1 MSTPVKI
8 IGPFATSADTARA
21 LGVSPAR
28 RKQLEKLV
36 DDLLAGRDVAS
47 GRHAKASRRGPVS
60 RTKRLRANGTG
71 KSSPHGNNRRRAS
84 K

>member
-8 IGPFATSADTARA
+8 IGPFATSADTAKA

-36 DDLLAGRDVAS
+36 DDLLAGRDLGPA
-47 GRHAKASRRGPVS
+47 RRAKASRRGAVS
-60 RTKRLRANGTG
+60 GKKRLEQPG
-71 KSSPHGNNRRRAS
+71 
-84 K
+84 